1 MKPGTYNYPVKSGFF
16 GDERGFTLLELMI
29 VLIILGIIVLMAV
42 LNYDYIVNT
51 NSLSAAKKH
60 VEGALKRAKTV
71 TTQENFTYQLI
82 FYPSTDA
89 DHPNCF
95 AFFRRQQD
103 GSFVLVDKSTA
114 GESVVDG
121 GYIKLSERVNIVAS
135 GPLVITFTPQGTVL
149 SVTGNTTIPLQ
160 VGGKSGSVSISS
172 NGNITM

>member
-1 MKPGTYNYPVKSGFF
+1 MKPGTYHRLEGLGSWR
-16 GDERGFTLLELMI
+16 DERGFTLLELMI
-29 VLIILGIIVLMAV
+29 VMIILGIIVLMAV

-51 NSLSAAKKH
+51 NALSGAKKH

-71 TTQENFTYQLI
+71 AWQENFTYQLV

-121 GYIKLSERVNIVAS
+121 GYIKLSERVNVVSS

-149 SVTGNTTIPLQ
+149 SVSGNTTIPLQ
-160 VGGKSGSVSISS
+160 VGGKTGSVSISS